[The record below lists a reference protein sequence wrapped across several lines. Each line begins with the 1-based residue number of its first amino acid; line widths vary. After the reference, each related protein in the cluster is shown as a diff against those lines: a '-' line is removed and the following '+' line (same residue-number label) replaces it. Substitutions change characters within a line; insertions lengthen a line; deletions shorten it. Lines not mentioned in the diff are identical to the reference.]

1 MATLRD
7 CFFAYQHESAG
18 ADMDAEVKIVRV
30 KRVDLDFELQV
41 CEACAVGLLEYGQ
54 FALVEEVVEPKAE
67 EPVVSIQELLE
78 EGTDEN
84 AEEGEGA

>member
-7 CFFAYQHESAG
+7 CFFAHQHESAG
-18 ADMDAEVKIVRV
+18 ADMGAEVKIVKV

-41 CEACAVGLLEYGQ
+41 CEACAAGLLEYGQ
-54 FALVEEVVEPKAE
+54 FALVEEVVEPQAE
-67 EPVVSIQELLE
+67 EPVVSLQELLE

>member
-18 ADMDAEVKIVRV
+18 ADLNAEVKIVRV

-41 CEACAVGLLEYGQ
+41 CEACAAGLLEYGQ
-54 FALVEEVVEPKAE
+54 FALVEEVAEPQVE
-67 EPVVSIQELLE
+67 EPVVSLQELLE
-78 EGTDEN
+78 GGTGEN
-84 AEEGEGA
+84 AEEGEGE